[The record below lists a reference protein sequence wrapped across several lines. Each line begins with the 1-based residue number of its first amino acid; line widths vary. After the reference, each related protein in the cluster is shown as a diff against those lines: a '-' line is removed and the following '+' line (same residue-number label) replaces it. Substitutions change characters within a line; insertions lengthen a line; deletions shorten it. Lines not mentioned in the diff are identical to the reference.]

1 MPSGTKILGVLP
13 EQVVL
18 SVIRSEQK
26 SQRSL
31 DKPLQTMLGLS
42 QSIETAAYELA
53 GEVDHGFVS
62 RMMLM
67 ASELEEMAV
76 RVSRVRQ
83 PANTDQICNTEGQ
96 KTQTDQGLTT

>member
-1 MPSGTKILGVLP
+1 MPSGTRIRGIMP
-13 EQVVL
+13 EQFVL
-18 SVIRSEQK
+18 SVIRSEQEIH
-26 SQRSL
+26 RSL

-53 GEVDHGFVS
+53 GDIDQGFVS

-67 ASELEEMAV
+67 ASELEQMAV
-76 RVSRVRQ
+76 RISRRRQ

-96 KTQTDQGLTT
+96 RTQTDQRLAI